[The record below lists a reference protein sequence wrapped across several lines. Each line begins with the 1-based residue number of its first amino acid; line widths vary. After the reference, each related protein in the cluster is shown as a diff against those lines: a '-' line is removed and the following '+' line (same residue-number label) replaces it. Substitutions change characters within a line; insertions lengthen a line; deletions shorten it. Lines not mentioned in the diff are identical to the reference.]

1 MKDNIILIGFMGSG
15 KTSVGIKLSYQLK
28 RTMIDTD
35 KWIEQKQKMTVA
47 EIFEAYGED
56 AFRSMETQCLKELI
70 EVAEKQIISV
80 GGGLPM
86 KEENHRLLKQLG
98 TVYYLRVRPEV
109 VYERL
114 KSDTTRPLLQVDN
127 PMERIQT
134 LMEQRSTI
142 YERCADISIDVSDLT
157 FEEILEQITGEK
169 ISCS

>member
-98 TVYYLRVRPEV
+98 TVYYLSCLREV
-109 VYERL
+109 KIRYY
-114 KSDTTRPLLQVDN
+114 KTFTTGR
-127 PMERIQT
+127 
-134 LMEQRSTI
+134 
-142 YERCADISIDVSDLT
+142 
-157 FEEILEQITGEK
+157 
-169 ISCS
+169 